1 MPPDIHINLHPVNFI
16 ILSGLLQCLIVGA
29 ILLFYKKGKHVSNC
43 LIGLFILL
51 CSFHFAWSLIIDTNL
66 GDIFKPLFWFP
77 YSYLLALGPLI
88 FLYTKSLTQHDFRIN
103 RSAMPFFL
111 PVIVEFLV
119 QLYFIASG
127 IVENRVHYD
136 VPGFIVFRVV
146 QLTAAAIS
154 ITVYGSKSLE
164 LIREHEAAIV
174 ENFSNQRDVTLA
186 WLDKLVKYLRVLWLF
201 WLAFEVSFTVF
212 LQFQVHFIFVYLILY
227 FLLGVTTY
235 STYWIGIHAIA
246 KTDTRIEMPAPIVQ
260 EKSNVYSR
268 FSDTDLNN
276 YAQGLNGLMVKEK
289 LYLHETLTL
298 RMLAQRL
305 EVEPNLL
312 SHILNKVLR
321 KSFHDYVNEFR
332 IQEVIRKMDDPAFRH
347 LKIVEVAYE
356 SGFNSKATFNR
367 VFKKL
372 TGKSPS
378 DFRKDPWGS

>member
-1 MPPDIHINLHPVNFI
+1 MPPDIKINLHLVNFI
-16 ILSGLLQCLIVGA
+16 ILSGLLQCVILGTL
-29 ILLFYKKGKHVSNC
+29 LLFYTKGKRVSNC

-51 CSFHFAWSLIIDTNL
+51 CSLHFAWSIVIDTNL
-66 GDIFKPLFWFP
+66 GDIYKPLFWFP

-88 FLYTKSLTQHDFRIN
+88 FLYTRSLTRHDFKIT
-103 RSAMPFFL
+103 SSMLAHFL
-111 PVIVEFLV
+111 PVAFEFLA
-119 QLYFIASG
+119 QLYFIAQG

-136 VPGFIVFRVV
+136 VPGFMVFRVA
-146 QLTAAAIS
+146 QLSAAAIS
-154 ITVYGSKSLE
+154 ITVYGKKSLE
-164 LIREHEAAIV
+164 LIREHEASIV

-201 WLAFEVSFTVF
+201 WLVFEVSFMVF
-212 LQFQVHFIFVYLILY
+212 LQFQMHFIFVYLILY
-227 FLLGVTTY
+227 LLLGVTTY
-235 STYWIGIHAIA
+235 STYWIGIHAFA
-246 KTDTRIEMPAPIVQ
+246 KTDTRIEMPAPIIQ

-276 YAQGLNGLMVKEK
+276 YARALNGLMVKEN

-298 RMLAQRL
+298 RMLAQRM

-312 SHILNKVLR
+312 SHILNKVIG

-356 SGFNSKATFNR
+356 CGFNSKATFNR

-378 DFRKDPWGS
+378 DFRGS